1 MSERRYAPAVVA
13 LPNGRV
19 LIAGGHNMPSY
30 LKSVELFNSASST
43 FEKHEGATHE
53 LVENRDE
60 AGAVLLPSGK
70 VLIAGGYNGKYLMTA
85 ELFNPETNTFEKL
98 PREMKV
104 RRAGPAAVLLPDG
117 KVLIAGGAGEGAAYP
132 MSAEL
137 YNPEKQ
143 TFEALPAQMSTER
156 YAPAGALLPDGKVLI
171 AGGYNV
177 TSATQYL
184 KSAELFNPATGT
196 FENLPAEMMTERDE
210 AATAVLPNGKVL
222 IAGGYNNP
230 SHSLMSVEV
239 FNPETNAFERLS
251 TELTERRSGPAAAL
265 LADGR
270 VLIVGGYDDAIEP
283 FEDRYLKTAELM
295 SLTPTASTAPASNVT
310 LSSATLNGTVLTE
323 ASGTAY
329 FQYGTSSAYG
339 ASTAHQVMAAS
350 ISALPV
356 SAAVTGLSPRTTYH
370 FRIVVENASGPGYGA
385 DQTFTTA
392 APPIIAPSPPVVGNA
407 SESHRTWREGG
418 KLAVITRRKPPVG
431 TTFSFSLNERAS
443 VTLGF
448 SQQAGGRK
456 VRGKCV
462 AQTKANR
469 HKHACKRAVVRGTLT
484 FTGHAGSNKVA
495 FQGRISPSTK
505 LPPGTYTVVISATN
519 ALGQRA
525 SAKPLTFT
533 IVQ

>member
-1 MSERRYAPAVVA
+1 MSERRYEPAVVA
-13 LPNGRV
+13 LPDGRV
-19 LIAGGHNMPSY
+19 LIAGGHNNAGF
-30 LKSVELFNSASST
+30 LKSVELFNPGSST
-43 FEKHEGATHE
+43 FERLEGSTHE
-53 LVENRDE
+53 LVERRDE

-98 PREMKV
+98 PTEMKV
-104 RRAGPAAVLLPDG
+104 RRAGPAAVLLPNG
-117 KVLIAGGAGEGAAYP
+117 NVLIAGGAGEGVILK
-132 MSAEL
+132 SAEL

-156 YAPAGALLPDGKVLI
+156 YAPAAALLPDGKVLI
-171 AGGYNV
+171 AGGYSE
-177 TSATQYL
+177 TSPTKYL
-184 KSAELFNPATGT
+184 ESAELFNPATGT
-196 FENLPAEMMTERDE
+196 FENLAAEMMTERDE

-230 SHSLMSVEV
+230 SHSLMSVEA

-295 SLTPTASTAPASNVT
+295 SLTPTATTAPASNVA

-323 ASGTAY
+323 TSGTAY
-329 FQYGTSSAYG
+329 FQYGTSTAYR
-339 ASTAHQVMAAS
+339 ASSTHQLIAAS
-350 ISALPV
+350 ISARPV
-356 SAAVTGLSPRTTYH
+356 SAAVTGLSPGTTYH
-370 FRIVVENASGPGYGA
+370 FRIVVENTSGPGYGA

-392 APPIIAPSPPVVGNA
+392 APPVIAPSPPIVGNA

-443 VTLGF
+443 VTLAF
-448 SQQAGGRK
+448 SQQVSGRK

-469 HKHACKRAVVRGTLT
+469 HKQACKRAVVRGTLT
-484 FTGHAGSNKVA
+484 FTGHAGTNKVA
-495 FQGRISPSTK
+495 FQGRISRTK
-505 LPPGTYTVVISATN
+505 KLLPGKYALVITATN
-519 ALGQRA
+519 AAGQRS

-533 IVQ
+533 IVK